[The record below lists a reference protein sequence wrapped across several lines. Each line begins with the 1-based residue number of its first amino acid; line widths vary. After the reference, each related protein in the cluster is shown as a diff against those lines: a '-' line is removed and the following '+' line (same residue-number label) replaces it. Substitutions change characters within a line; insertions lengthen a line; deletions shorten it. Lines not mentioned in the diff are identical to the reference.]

1 MHFQRAT
8 SILAAGC
15 AVAAVDAKNSAAILL
30 SSPTTATQLLSSSD
44 HKNGPRRLLQQ
55 KLKKRRQQASTFTRR
70 KDNQYSGAVTE
81 SDVGILGKRF
91 IPPRFLQDETEGSDY
106 DYYCPADTCPAELC
120 ECATSGG
127 SLEDCTTELQNV
139 CRAGRLGDCVYEAYV
154 KIYEDV
160 YCPFVSCVDQGF
172 REDQCDC
179 AFYELYCSR
188 LKSADCADLVH
199 ASQADAADADDEKPF
214 FGCDEK
220 SMATV
225 CDTATY
231 CKEKGDLQ
239 GLDLGAW
246 QGSVVTMNS
255 SERMRGSGLAGVSL
269 LSVVWLLVMG

>member
-1 MHFQRAT
+1 MYFQRAT
-8 SILAAGC
+8 SIIAAGC
-15 AVAAVDAKNSAAILL
+15 AVAAVDAKNS
-30 SSPTTATQLLSSSD
+30 SPTTANLMSTPAQN
-44 HKNGPRRLLQQ
+44 NGPRRLLQQ

-91 IPPRFLQDETEGSDY
+91 TPPRFLQDETESDY

-120 ECATSGG
+120 DCANSGG

-188 LKSADCADLVH
+188 LKSADCAELVA

-214 FGCDEK
+214 FGCDEE

-246 QGSVVTMNS
+246 QGDVVTMNS
-255 SERMRGSGLAGVSL
+255 SETVRFGGGSGLAGVSL
-269 LSVVWLLVMG
+269 LSVIWLLVMG

>member
-1 MHFQRAT
+1 M
-8 SILAAGC
+8 
-15 AVAAVDAKNSAAILL
+15 K
-30 SSPTTATQLLSSSD
+30 
-44 HKNGPRRLLQQ
+44 
-55 KLKKRRQQASTFTRR
+55 
-70 KDNQYSGAVTE
+70 E
-81 SDVGILGKRF
+81 SDVGILAKRSA
-91 IPPRFLQDETEGSDY
+91 RFLQEMEVDY

-120 ECATSGG
+120 DCANSGG

-188 LKSADCADLVH
+188 LKSADCADLVQ
-199 ASQADAADADDEKPF
+199 ASQADAADGDDEKPF
-214 FGCDEK
+214 FGCDETT
-220 SMATV
+220 MATV

-239 GLDLGAW
+239 GLDLGTW
-246 QGSVVTMNS
+246 KGSVLTGQINS
-255 SERMRGSGLAGVSL
+255 GEKFGGGSVFAGVSL
-269 LSVVWLLVMG
+269 LSVLWLLVST